1 MKGLWMTHIIKQC
14 PGSAAQNLGW
24 PHRVVLLPYAAL
36 YAPDHVH
43 PRRPQAGHAAAAAA
57 GAGGRRMRRQ
67 RARPVP
73 QHPRHLRGVDSG
85 YAHSARALR
94 RSVRRVRRCGAG
106 ERAKAALC
114 AGRLK
119 ACRCRGTQ
127 GSSGAEGCL
136 TAGQRRWAHVW
147 DHLRPG
153 SLERPTSAHAG
164 RRLSTCV
171 RHGSAHACE

>member
-1 MKGLWMTHIIKQC
+1 MTHIIKQC

-85 YAHSARALR
+85 YARSARALAQKRAPSQTVRGRRARKGGPLR
-94 RSVRRVRRCGAG
+94 RS
-106 ERAKAALC
+106 
-114 AGRLK
+114 
-119 ACRCRGTQ
+119 
-127 GSSGAEGCL
+127 
-136 TAGQRRWAHVW
+136 
-147 DHLRPG
+147 P
-153 SLERPTSAHAG
+153 
-164 RRLSTCV
+164 
-171 RHGSAHACE
+171 